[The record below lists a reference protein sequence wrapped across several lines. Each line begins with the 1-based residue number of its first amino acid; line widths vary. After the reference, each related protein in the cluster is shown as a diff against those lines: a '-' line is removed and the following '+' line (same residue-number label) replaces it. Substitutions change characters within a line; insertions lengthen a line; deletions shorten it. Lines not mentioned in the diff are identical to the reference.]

1 MIEVGVGDSIPSGDV
16 IARVLGGSIPLHDIR
31 RAFLLGTERTME
43 QDPKFALRLLA
54 DVAIKAL
61 SPAINDPTTAVQA
74 LDQIQAMRKLRDL
87 LQNLEQAVPAE
98 RRAVV
103 EDRLLRLDAACEQS
117 LQEADRADARIPDP
131 QGLGHS
137 RAA

>member
-1 MIEVGVGDSIPSGDV
+1 
-16 IARVLGGSIPLHDIR
+16 
-31 RAFLLGTERTME
+31 
-43 QDPKFALRLLA
+43 
-54 DVAIKAL
+54 
-61 SPAINDPTTAVQA
+61 
-74 LDQIQAMRKLRDL
+74 MRKLRDL
-87 LQNLEQAVPAE
+87 LQNLEQAVPPE

-103 EDRLLRLDAACEQS
+103 EDRLLHLDAACEQS